1 MRGLQRSP
9 PSLPEAVKGFR
20 KSASSASALSEVT
33 SAAAAKVSAGT
44 SGAPRSNAPAT
55 GSAVEASGAS
65 IAGASQRRRRSIAST
80 GDVEDSTSSISAPS
94 RRRPKWNSTGDEEPA
109 SPGLQKKKEKREPR
123 QPALGVGEATE
134 AAAEA
139 FTVGLCWSLEE
150 LSVLQAIEFSTM
162 SLSCE
167 KAKLEV
173 DAELRTLCHGP
184 KDGITLGLRLCSRQV
199 ILVLGDFS
207 RAAIPW
213 VGLVQP
219 AVRLHLSGLN
229 ILFVDI
235 PSFNSDKAQYMKC
248 GPEMVINLIEQLGLR
263 RPNVL
268 AKGVGGAVFL
278 QALTSD
284 PSVFGATHLLHTI
297 SFPEVRGA
305 SFDAEEFAKSIAWK
319 PTQVWLCYSGQAPA
333 RSQSTVHGQLAHCQ
347 KRLQDER
354 RGKAFDEILIS
365 EDLGTLHAL
374 DVGEHGAL
382 MFSVPFLG
390 SLEQYFSNA
399 PDTRQ
404 ATLQGVLIADRRKPM
419 KEFSNN
425 LVPMNT
431 CLAKAESIDTIIAN
445 VARRREK
452 MMTSG
457 PARKQMLE
465 DYKAMK
471 IDFKDSKLL
480 KLPDDQPNSPLA
492 SMSKQSTRDTDS
504 LREVSSK
511 RPFSPASP
519 SISDGGRWC
528 KEPTKRSEVLPKR
541 SASEPSLPSGME
553 SAASTPCNANGKGNR
568 TLQRFSN
575 GLSAIADLF
584 SNRGGRKPVRVA
596 PASGNDEST

>member
-1 MRGLQRSP
+1 
-9 PSLPEAVKGFR
+9 
-20 KSASSASALSEVT
+20 
-33 SAAAAKVSAGT
+33 
-44 SGAPRSNAPAT
+44 
-55 GSAVEASGAS
+55 
-65 IAGASQRRRRSIAST
+65 
-80 GDVEDSTSSISAPS
+80 
-94 RRRPKWNSTGDEEPA
+94 
-109 SPGLQKKKEKREPR
+109 
-123 QPALGVGEATE
+123 
-134 AAAEA
+134 
-139 FTVGLCWSLEE
+139 
-150 LSVLQAIEFSTM
+150 
-162 SLSCE
+162 
-167 KAKLEV
+167 
-173 DAELRTLCHGP
+173 
-184 KDGITLGLRLCSRQV
+184 
-199 ILVLGDFS
+199 
-207 RAAIPW
+207 
-213 VGLVQP
+213 
-219 AVRLHLSGLN
+219 
-229 ILFVDI
+229 
-235 PSFNSDKAQYMKC
+235 
-248 GPEMVINLIEQLGLR
+248 
-263 RPNVL
+263 
-268 AKGVGGAVFL
+268 
-278 QALTSD
+278 
-284 PSVFGATHLLHTI
+284 
-297 SFPEVRGA
+297 
-305 SFDAEEFAKSIAWK
+305 
-319 PTQVWLCYSGQAPA
+319 
-333 RSQSTVHGQLAHCQ
+333 
-347 KRLQDER
+347 LQDER

-374 DVGEHGAL
+374 DVGAHGAL

-519 SISDGGRWC
+519 FASDGGQWS
-528 KEPTKRSEVLPKR
+528 KEPAKKSEVVR
-541 SASEPSLPSGME
+541 SASEPTLPSGME
-553 SAASTPCNANGKGNR
+553 SVASSTSGNGNGHGNR
-568 TLQRFSN
+568 TLRRFSK